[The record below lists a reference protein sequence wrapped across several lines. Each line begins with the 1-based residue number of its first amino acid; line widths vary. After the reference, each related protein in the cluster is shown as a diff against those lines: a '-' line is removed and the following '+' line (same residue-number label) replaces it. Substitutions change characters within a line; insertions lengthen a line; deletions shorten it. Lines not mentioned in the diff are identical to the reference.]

1 MPALSGNSGKDSG
14 KQEMMFVTKEAAARW
29 LKIIRAAASFSLFDF
44 KENQMFY
51 YFFLIVTVF
60 VLL

>member
-1 MPALSGNSGKDSG
+1 
-14 KQEMMFVTKEAAARW
+14 MFVTKEAAARW